1 MSPADDVARR
11 AAEALAP
18 AIGHRFTEESL
29 LAEAMTHPSINP
41 EHRGAAEFGYE
52 RLEFLGDRVLALVIA
67 EWLLQRFPD
76 EHEGQLARRHV
87 ALVRREALAQ
97 VAEDIDL
104 GRHLILSSGEEGSGG
119 RANAAILADACE
131 ALIGALYIDGGL
143 EAARGFIRTAWVAA
157 IERDLR
163 PPQDPKT
170 RLQEWAQARG
180 LPLPHY
186 ETVSRSGPDHQPR
199 FAVRV
204 TVKGREPAEAEGA
217 SKREAAKRAAEA
229 MLIRLDDA

>member
-1 MSPADDVARR
+1 MSPAGDLARR

-18 AIGHRFTEESL
+18 AIGHRFADESL

-87 ALVRREALAQ
+87 ALVRREALAR
-97 VAEDIDL
+97 VAEEIDL

-119 RANAAILADACE
+119 RANSAILADACE
-131 ALIGALYIDGGL
+131 ALIGALYSDGGL
-143 EAARGFIRTAWVAA
+143 DAARKFIRSAWAEA
-157 IERDLR
+157 IKRDLR

-199 FAVRV
+199 FEVRV
-204 TVKGREPAEAEGA
+204 TIQGREPAEAEGA
-217 SKREAAKRAAEA
+217 SKREAAKLAAEA
-229 MLIRLDDA
+229 MLARLDEA